1 MSRNLTHPLLRLAPQ
16 TQKRALPPLIIITLA
31 LTAALQIVGRPLQ
44 TAAAPLGIVSFELAG
59 TLAAAQAMM
68 ASWDS
73 SAHLH
78 AAFSLGL
85 DYLYMPLYAVTIA
98 LACLRAAATSLR
110 SPQAAA
116 ALGVLLAWGLGLAA
130 LLDAVE
136 NIALWQVLQGSAT
149 AAWPVVARWCALI
162 KFALVIAGLF
172 FAGAGAVFYLFKKAQ
187 RY

>member
-1 MSRNLTHPLLRLAPQ
+1 MVLVAHLSPQ
-16 TQKRALPPLIIITLA
+16 TQQRALPPLIVVTLA
-31 LTAALQIVGRPLQ
+31 LTAVLQLVGRPLQ

-59 TLAAAQAMM
+59 TLAAAQAML
-68 ASWDS
+68 ASWDL
-73 SAHLH
+73 SAQLH

-98 LACLRAAATSLR
+98 LACVRVAATSLR

-116 ALGVLLAWGLGLAA
+116 ALGILLAWGVGLAA

-136 NIALWQVLQGSAT
+136 NAALWQVLQGSTA
-149 AAWPVVARWCALI
+149 AAWPAVARWCAI
-162 KFALVIAGLF
+162 VKFALVGAGLF
-172 FAGAGAVFYLFKKAQ
+172 YAGAGAVFYLFRKAR

>member
-1 MSRNLTHPLLRLAPQ
+1 MNLTHPLQRLSDAA
-16 TQKRALPPLIIITLA
+16 QKRALPPLMVATLA
-31 LTAALQIVGRPLQ
+31 LTALLQLIGRPLQ

-59 TLAAAQAMM
+59 TLAASQAML

-73 SAHLH
+73 SAQLH

-98 LACLRAAATSLR
+98 LACVRAAATSLR
-110 SPQAAA
+110 TPQAAA
-116 ALGVLLAWGLGLAA
+116 ALGILLAWGLGMAA

-136 NIALWQVLQGSAT
+136 NVALWQVLQGSTA
-149 AAWPVVARWCALI
+149 AAWPVVARWCAI
-162 KFALVIAGLF
+162 VKFAWVIAGLLY
-172 FAGAGAVFYLFKKAQ
+172 AGVGAVVYLFRKAR

>member
-16 TQKRALPPLIIITLA
+16 TQKRALPPLIIATLA

-59 TLAAAQAMM
+59 TLAEAQAMI

-73 SAHLH
+73 GAQLRAS
-78 AAFSLGL
+78 FSLGL

-110 SPQAAA
+110 SLQAAA
-116 ALGVLLAWGLGLAA
+116 ALGILLAWGLGLAA

-136 NIALWQVLQGSAT
+136 NAALWQMLQGSTA
-149 AAWPVVARWCALI
+149 AAWPVVARWCAI
-162 KFALVIAGLF
+162 VKFAWVIAGLLY
-172 FAGAGAVFYLFKKAQ
+172 ASAGAVVYLFRKVQ
-187 RY
+187 GN